1 MFTRRWFRRFLLIS
15 GLISLMTL
23 LFPTLVF
30 AQGDELPDYAM
41 AINTVWVLVTGF
53 LVFFMQAGF
62 GFLEAGFVRAKNV
75 SNILMENFVDTAI
88 TGMTFFAFGFAL
100 MFGVGNGLFG
110 TTYFFFNDLPETY
123 AGLPTLAFFFF
134 QFAFSAA
141 ASTIASGA
149 MAERTSYKADIVYSA
164 VISGLVY
171 PIVGH
176 WIWAG
181 DGWLAAL
188 GFSDFAGSTVVH
200 SVGGWFG
207 LMGALFLGARAGRT
221 FKGDSIPG
229 HSMTLAAIGTFI
241 LWLGWFGFNPG
252 STLSGMAVNDI
263 SLITVNTNLAACA
276 GIFVAMG
283 LGWIQSGKPQLPWA
297 FNGSLAGLVAI
308 TASCAW
314 VTPAESILIG
324 GIGGAICFLGVPVLD
339 RLKIDDPVGAIPVH
353 AFNGVWGTLAVGLF
367 ANVEGKVGLLHGG
380 GFNLLGVQALGAL
393 AVFAFV
399 VVSGA
404 ITFGIIRAT
413 LGLRVS
419 KQAEMF
425 GLDIYEHGVITY
437 PEFTSTYSLPAEP
450 KASSPH
456 AKPTSG
462 KVTEPS
468 AAPGD

>member
-1 MFTRRWFRRFLLIS
+1 MRHRPWLRRFLLIS
-15 GLISLMTL
+15 CMISLVAL
-23 LFPTLVF
+23 LFPGVVY
-30 AQGDELPDYAM
+30 AQGDEVPELVT
-41 AINTVWVLVTGF
+41 AINTVWVLITGF

-62 GFLEAGFVRAKNV
+62 GFLEAGFVRSKNV

-88 TGMTFFAFGFAL
+88 TGVTFFAFGFAL

-123 AGLPTLAFFFF
+123 GGLPTLAFFFF

-149 MAERTSYKADIVYSA
+149 MAERTSYKADIIYSA
-164 VISGLVY
+164 IISGLVY

-176 WIWAG
+176 WIWSG
-181 DGWLAAL
+181 DGWLATI

-200 SVGGWFG
+200 STGGWFG
-207 LMGALFLGARAGRT
+207 LMGALFLGTRTGRS

-252 STLSGMAVNDI
+252 STLSGMAAADI

-276 GIFVAMG
+276 GIFIAMV
-283 LGWIQSGKPQLPWA
+283 LGWAQSGKPQLPWA

-308 TASCAW
+308 TAPCAW

-324 GIGGAICFLGVPVLD
+324 AIGGAVCFFGVQLLD
-339 RLKIDDPVGAIPVH
+339 RLKVDDPVGAVPVH

-380 GFNLLGVQALGAL
+380 GAGLLGVQVLGAL

-399 VVSGA
+399 VVTGG
-404 ITFGIIRAT
+404 ITFAIIRAT
-413 LGLRVS
+413 MGLRVS

-425 GLDIYEHGVITY
+425 GLDIYEHGIITY
-437 PEFTSTYSLPAEP
+437 PEFTSTYNLPSEA
-450 KASSPH
+450 KTGDPH
-456 AKPTSG
+456 VDPAAAVSTATSR
-462 KVTEPS
+462 
-468 AAPGD
+468 AAGD